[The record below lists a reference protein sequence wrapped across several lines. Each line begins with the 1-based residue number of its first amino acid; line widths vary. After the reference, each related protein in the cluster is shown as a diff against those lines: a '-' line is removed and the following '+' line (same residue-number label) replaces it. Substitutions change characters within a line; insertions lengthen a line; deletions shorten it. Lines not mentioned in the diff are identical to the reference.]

1 MLHNLISKLCTSP
14 DPRLLSWAV
23 TKIGRAH
30 HAASKAGDCCDEM
43 HLKSCVSLHRK
54 HLSKGSVFPSGS
66 SRNTDRP
73 WQESLQ
79 KKKSLESSLERKTEN
94 RRIQYPGERRQLL
107 AEIIFNLIML
117 RVI

>member
-1 MLHNLISKLCTSP
+1 MLCFIAQKTPLK
-14 DPRLLSWAV
+14 RL
-23 TKIGRAH
+23 
-30 HAASKAGDCCDEM
+30 
-43 HLKSCVSLHRK
+43 CVSFGQQQEHGQTVARVT
-54 HLSKGSVFPSGS
+54 SK
-66 SRNTDRP
+66 
-73 WQESLQ
+73 